1 MTTAAPETGTRE
13 AERPPGTRA
22 PHPAR
27 PHRTTTRLAL
37 PLLLAL
43 LALPL
48 AAALHQGRPAPYGDR
63 LTVHAPSAT
72 TDAERRKQALQKE
85 GREPAPHKKS
95 REPALQKEGRAVVA
109 YDTDS
114 GRPRWTYTREGR
126 RPLAVLPAPGHAF
139 TLWDDGLVTDTE
151 RRTGSAV
158 RWHRA
163 IPAGADWLRT
173 PGARGGAGVLRLL
186 DREAA
191 MLAVVT
197 PRRITAYR
205 TVDGDL
211 RWVLPARTGCA
222 FRPAR
227 AVRHGSALLLAQPC
241 SDPDI
246 PWSEQVL
253 AVDDLGRLVPG
264 RTPLGNALPG
274 GATAAAG
281 AGKAL
286 GKVVAHPR

>member
-1 MTTAAPETGTRE
+1 MTTAAPETSTRE
-13 AERPPGTRA
+13 AERPPENRA
-22 PHPAR
+22 PHPR
-27 PHRTTTRLAL
+27 RTTTRLVL
-37 PLLLAL
+37 PLLLTL

-48 AAALHQGRPAPYGDR
+48 TAALHQARPAPYGDR

-72 TDAERRKQALQKE
+72 TAAQ
-85 GREPAPHKKS
+85 S
-95 REPALQKEGRAVVA
+95 REPALQKKGREPALQKKGRAVVA

-114 GRPRWTYTREGR
+114 GRPRWTYTRDGR
-126 RPLAVLPAPGHAF
+126 RPLVVLPAPGHAF

-151 RRTGSAV
+151 RRTGRAV

-173 PGARGGAGVLRLL
+173 PDARGGAGVLRPL

-227 AVRHGSALLLAQPC
+227 AVRHGGALLVAQPC

-246 PWSEQVL
+246 PWSEQIL

-264 RTPLGNALPG
+264 RKPLGNALPG
-274 GATAAAG
+274 EARAAAAG
-281 AGKAL
+281 GKAP
-286 GKVVAHPR
+286 GKVLAHPR